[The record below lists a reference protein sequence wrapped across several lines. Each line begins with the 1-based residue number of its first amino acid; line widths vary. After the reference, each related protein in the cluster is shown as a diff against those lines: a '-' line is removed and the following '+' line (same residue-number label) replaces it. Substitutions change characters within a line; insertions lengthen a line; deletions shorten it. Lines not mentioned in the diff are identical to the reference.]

1 MRSSKLIIKSIAQKV
16 MANYGFG
23 CKFHDLKYLDF
34 RFFFFIFLEFIIN
47 MRATLQFCRKHKFNV
62 ILSCFKKNLDNYM
75 FNLSTCTLLAL
86 SSRICI
92 FFLNLF
98 CQHILHGFVDQC
110 VFQSCMIFSFTKFK
124 FSSIV
129 LNHFHL
135 NLRRV
140 MEFCT

>member
-1 MRSSKLIIKSIAQKV
+1 MFQ
-16 MANYGFG
+16 
-23 CKFHDLKYLDF
+23 
-34 RFFFFIFLEFIIN
+34 
-47 MRATLQFCRKHKFNV
+47 
-62 ILSCFKKNLDNYM
+62 KNLDNYM